1 MSQELCALPGLRLAM
16 FLEPCLF
23 NSPRTRLSLLLVNVQ
38 IDQLK
43 VPVVSCDPGR
53 RRAVRGGGCV
63 AAGVVDASR
72 VVDDEGPITMD
83 RSLPDAIASASR
95 SRVWRLTAMMATS
108 STG

>member
-1 MSQELCALPGLRLAM
+1 MLEMSQELCALPGLRLAM

-63 AAGVVDASR
+63 AAGVVD
-72 VVDDEGPITMD
+72 DEGPITMD